1 MKVLLLQDVE
11 KLGTEG
17 EIVTIRDGY
26 GRNFLIPQGL
36 ARLATPGVVKSWQ
49 EERRQAARKLMQAK
63 EEAQRLAAQLEGQE
77 IIIRAKVGAE
87 NRIFGSVTAQQIA
100 LELAT
105 RGFQIDRRRID
116 LEDIRMLGVY
126 TAHLKLHAEVHTELK
141 VRVESDE
148 APAETTAE
156 AETEA

>member
-11 KLGTEG
+11 KLGAEG

-36 ARLATPGVVKSWQ
+36 ARLATPGVVKAWQ

-63 EEAQRLAAQLEGQE
+63 ADAERLAAELEGME
-77 IIIRAKVGAE
+77 VVIKAKVGAE
-87 NRIFGSVTAQQIA
+87 NRIFGSVTGQQIA

-126 TAHLKLHAEVHTELK
+126 TAHIKLHTEVHATLK
-141 VRVESDE
+141 VRVESEE
-148 APAETTAE
+148 APAETAAE

>member
-63 EEAQRLAAQLEGQE
+63 EDAQRLAAQLEGQE

-105 RGFQIDRRRID
+105 RGFQIERRRID

-126 TAHLKLHAEVHTELK
+126 TAHLKLHAEVHVELK

-148 APAETTAE
+148 APAETTTE

>member
-126 TAHLKLHAEVHTELK
+126 TAHLKLHAEVHAELK

-148 APAETTAE
+148 APAETTTE